1 MICLVASPSVGS
13 KTTYTKYCALP
24 GGTTISGQYSK
35 LVLLQSTKIWLVGTT
50 FTKYNDLLAP
60 SSVGRARRKASSH
73 DPCTLGWAMAPPPHK
88 RSKPSKNASLV
99 AFLLC
104 SFHNFVSQ
112 DSNIKICRHSLS
124 THVVTTLGSGKF

>member
-1 MICLVASPSVGS
+1 MAPPSVGS
-13 KTTYTKYCALP
+13 TATSTKYCDLL
-24 GGTTISGQYSK
+24 GGTIFNGQYSM
-35 LVLLQSTKIWLVGTT
+35 LLLLQSTKIWLVGTT
-50 FTKYNDLLAP
+50 FTKYNDLVAP
-60 SSVGRARRKASSH
+60 SSVGRAGRKASSH

-88 RSKPSKNASLV
+88 RSKPSKNASLI